1 MKILL
6 SLASLASLASF
17 VTAVCLLPTNAMA
30 FTFDRDVPTSVR
42 TQMTED
48 LAFIKSIQ
56 STNQSDLHKQIFG
69 AVNGDAYNHFF
80 NTRVTAVGLNSCG
93 NSNAVACVMPFFD
106 PSKMWLTNNYIKF
119 NHPQVARMMVVF
131 HESRHTEVRHG
142 NWSHATCPSPFLG
155 ADNKPIVSIWTGAD
169 LADQPAC
176 DETPFGSYGS
186 SMIMLKNISKF
197 CSNCSDKVKM
207 DAGIYADDQFKRIID
222 DKAIQDI
229 KNDLYRD

>member
-1 MKILL
+1 MKILMNIT
-6 SLASLASLASF
+6 SLATFVATAIMLPATSF
-17 VTAVCLLPTNAMA
+17 A
-30 FTFDRDVPTSVR
+30 FTFDNNVPATVQ
-42 TQMTED
+42 TQMTKD
-48 LAFIKSIQ
+48 LAFIKTIQ
-56 STNQSDLHKQIFG
+56 SSTQSDLHKQIFG
-69 AVNGDAYNHFF
+69 AVNGDSYDHFF
-80 NTRVTAVGLNSCG
+80 NSRVTAIGLNSCG
-93 NSNAVACVMPFFD
+93 DSHAVACVMPFFN

-131 HESRHTEVRHG
+131 HESRHTEVDNG

-155 ADNKPIVSIWTGAD
+155 TDNQPIRSIWTGAD

-197 CSNCSDKVKM
+197 CTNCSDKVKM

-222 DKAIQDI
+222 TKAIQDI
-229 KNDLYRD
+229 KQDLYRE